1 MSEKFTKG
9 KWEADLVTG
18 EIKPYENK
26 SRNIACVFR
35 THAITSISKEE
46 YEANLR
52 LIMKAPEM
60 YEKLCELFYTFKN
73 ASFIDSRQL
82 GKITDEIEKFLC
94 EVNPDFYQTNVTLK
108 SFAKYVKSMRDI
120 QKMGISDFRE
130 QHFSEQQVDILI
142 EQILHEEQP

>member
-18 EIKPYENK
+18 EIRPYENK

-82 GKITDEIEKFLC
+82 GKLLT
-94 EVNPDFYQTNVTLK
+94 K
-108 SFAKYVKSMRDI
+108 SKNFCVKSTLIFIKLMLPLSLL
-120 QKMGISDFRE
+120 QNMLKVCATFRKWE
-130 QHFSEQQVDILI
+130 
-142 EQILHEEQP
+142 